1 MKTTIV
7 LPTYNEKENIECFL
21 RELCAE
27 IETIDGFDIN
37 ILVVDDFSP
46 DGTAEIVKTLMK
58 DKPCINLLMNNT
70 RGLGRAYI
78 AGFKY
83 AMKNFNSDILIEM
96 DSDFSHDT
104 KKVKELLAGIK
115 KDFKKEEY
123 AEEEYVKEG
132 YDFVIGSRYIKGGSI
147 PKDWALI
154 RKLNSKYGNVF
165 ARLIAGLYSIK
176 DCTSGFRA
184 IRTDILKKIDLDN
197 LNANG
202 YSFQMNILF
211 ECVSLGAKVLEVPID
226 FKDREKGSSKLG
238 IKDILEFIVNSFK
251 LRLKIFQNKF
261 NLLRK

>member
-27 IETIDGFDIN
+27 IEAADGFDIN
-37 ILVVDDFSP
+37 ILVVDDYSP
-46 DGTAEIVKTLMK
+46 DGTSDVVKVLMK
-58 DKPCINLLMNNT
+58 ENSRINLLMNNT

-83 AMKNFNSDILIEM
+83 SIENFNSDILIEM

-115 KDFKKEEY
+115 Q
-123 AEEEYVKEG
+123 G
-132 YDFVIGSRYIKGGSI
+132 YDFVIGSRYVKGGSI
-147 PKDWALI
+147 PKNWALI

-165 ARLIAGLYSIK
+165 ARLIAGLHNVK

-184 IRTDILKKIDLDN
+184 IRVDILKKVDLDN
-197 LNANG
+197 LNVNG

-211 ECVSLGAKVLEVPID
+211 ECACLGAKVFEVPID

-238 IKDILEFIVNSFK
+238 IKDVLEFILNSFK
-251 LRLKIFQNKF
+251 LRFRIFQKKL
-261 NLLRK
+261 NLL